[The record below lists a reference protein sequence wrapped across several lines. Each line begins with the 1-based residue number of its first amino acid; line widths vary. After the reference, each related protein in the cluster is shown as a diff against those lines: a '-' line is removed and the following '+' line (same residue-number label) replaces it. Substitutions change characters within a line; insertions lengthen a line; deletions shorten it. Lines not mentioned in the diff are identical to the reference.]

1 MDDIV
6 RRCLVAETG
15 ASTNDE
21 MTRLIAAILKSSEAY
36 PNYFAEY
43 PKTLVENL
51 KREIFILSA
60 KINYFELYV
69 NETCMTRL
77 KRDLHDRCGRLAIL
91 LQSAGVE
98 KGN

>member
-6 RRCLVAETG
+6 RGCLVAETG

-21 MTRLIAAILKSSEAY
+21 MTRLFAAILKTSGQY
-36 PNYFAEY
+36 PSYFVQH

-60 KINYFELYV
+60 KINYFEPHV
-69 NETCMTRL
+69 NEVCMTRL
-77 KRDLHDRCGRLAIL
+77 KRDLHDLCGRLSM
-91 LQSAGVE
+91 LQQTVGVE
-98 KGN
+98 KGD